1 MTSTPDP
8 AAATP
13 EAPLPA
19 SSQGAEPHIVGPY
32 LAEHLGDAAWKDC
45 SVGLISGG
53 KSNLTYVVSS
63 AAGEVVLRRPPLST
77 VLATAHDMGREYTV
91 MTALR
96 DTAVPVP
103 VTRLLCTDEEV
114 LGAPFYVMDRV
125 AGHVI
130 RTDLPPGYADSPA
143 DRERMSRALVEVLAA
158 IHDVEIAG
166 RLDGFG
172 RPEGYL
178 ERQLRRWVRQWEA
191 SKAEE
196 LPALD
201 ELAAELGASR
211 PEQSASTLVHGDY
224 RLDNTIMHPTDP
236 STVAAVLDWELS
248 TLGDPLADVGLLYV
262 YWGDPDNDITQG
274 VIRRVTSEPGF
285 PSQADVMQMYAEAS
299 GRDLS
304 ALPWYIA
311 FATYKLAVIS
321 AGIAARA
328 RAGAMIGEGFDT
340 AGAAVLP
347 LVDAG
352 LETLRRGS
360 L

>member
-1 MTSTPDP
+1 M
-8 AAATP
+8 
-13 EAPLPA
+13 
-19 SSQGAEPHIVGPY
+19 
-32 LAEHLGDAAWKDC
+32 
-45 SVGLISGG
+45 
-53 KSNLTYVVSS
+53 SS
-63 AAGEVVLRRPPLST
+63 AAGDVVLRRPPLST
-77 VLATAHDMGREYTV
+77 VLATAHDMSREYTV

-103 VTRLLCTDEEV
+103 VTRLLCTDETV

-125 AGHVI
+125 DGHVI
-130 RTDLPPGYADSPA
+130 RGDVPPGYADSPA
-143 DRERMSRALVEVLAA
+143 ERERMSRALIDVLAK
-158 IHDVEIAG
+158 IHAVQTAG

-178 ERQLRRWVRQWEA
+178 ERQLRRWIRQWEA
-191 SKAEE
+191 SKDAD

-201 ELAAELGASR
+201 ALATEFSESR

-236 STVAAVLDWELS
+236 GQVAAVLDWELS
-248 TLGDPLADVGLLYV
+248 TLGDPLADVGLLVV
-262 YWGDPDNDITQG
+262 YWGDPGQDVTG
-274 VIRRVTSEPGF
+274 GMIRRVTSEPGF
-285 PSQADVMQMYAEAS
+285 PTKADAVEMYAQAS

-304 ALPWYIA
+304 ALPWYVA
-311 FATYKLAVIS
+311 FASYKLAVIS
-321 AGIAARA
+321 AGVAARA

-340 AGAAVLP
+340 AAGAVLP
-347 LVDAG
+347 LVETG

>member
-1 MTSTPDP
+1 VSSSPDP
-8 AAATP
+8 AAP
-13 EAPLPA
+13 SSP

-32 LAEHLGDAAWKDC
+32 LAKHLGDPAWKDC

-63 AAGEVVLRRPPLST
+63 AAGDVVLRRPPLST

-103 VTRLLCTDEEV
+103 VTRLLCTDESV

-125 AGHVI
+125 EGHVI
-130 RTDLPPGYADSPA
+130 RGEMPPGYAESA
-143 DRERMSRALVEVLAA
+143 AERERMSRALIAVLAE
-158 IHDVEIAG
+158 IHKVEIAG

-191 SKAEE
+191 SKDAE

-201 ELAAELGASR
+201 ALAAELSESR

-224 RLDNTIMHPTDP
+224 RLDNTIMSPTDP
-236 STVAAVLDWELS
+236 GRVAAVLDWELS
-248 TLGDPLADVGLLYV
+248 TLGDPLADVGLLVV
-262 YWGDPDNDITQG
+262 YWGSPGQDVTG
-274 VIRRVTSEPGF
+274 GMIRRVTSGPGF
-285 PSQADVMQMYAEAS
+285 PTVSDAVEMYAQAS

-304 ALPWYIA
+304 ALPWYVA
-311 FATYKLAVIS
+311 FASYKLAVIS

-347 LVDAG
+347 LVEAG
-352 LETLRRGS
+352 RETLRRGT